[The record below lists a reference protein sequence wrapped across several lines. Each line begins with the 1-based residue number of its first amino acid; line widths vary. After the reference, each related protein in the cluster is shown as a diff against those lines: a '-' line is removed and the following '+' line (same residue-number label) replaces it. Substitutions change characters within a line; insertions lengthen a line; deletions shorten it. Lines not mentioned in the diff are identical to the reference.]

1 MKWGIMTAAAAA
13 VAFGTV
19 APASA
24 LVVIDSFDTP
34 QRVAD
39 VSSSNAGEVLAP
51 EALGGY
57 REMLVN
63 NFNGVTEGTS
73 LAVSGGL
80 LNFSNN
86 AGTSGE
92 GFIIYDGMDSAGLG
106 GFNFL
111 IGDNPFL
118 QFDVVDTD
126 LAGLFIQ
133 ITARDTA
140 GLNAVYS
147 ETLPSVEDLETR
159 LFLTQFAT
167 DGGFD
172 FGSLDYLEFY
182 VRSDAASLDGILNSV
197 TLQAVPV
204 PAAAFLLVGAVGGL
218 GALRLRRK
226 S

>member
-13 VAFGTV
+13 TAFAAA

-24 LVVIDSFDTP
+24 LVIDSFTTP
-34 QRVAD
+34 QRVSD
-39 VSSSNAGEVLAP
+39 VSAVTSSEVFAP
-51 EALGGY
+51 EALGNY
-57 REMLVN
+57 REMRVS
-63 NFNGVTEGTS
+63 NFGGVTEGTS
-73 LAVSGGL
+73 LAVTGGL

-86 AGTSGE
+86 AGTTGE
-92 GFIIYDGMDSAGLG
+92 GFIIYDGMNSAGLG
-106 GFNFL
+106 GVNFL
-111 IGDNPFL
+111 IGPNPFL

-126 LAGLFIQ
+126 IAGLFIQ
-133 ITARDTA
+133 ITARDTS

-159 LFLTQFAT
+159 LFLTEFTT

-182 VRSDAASLDGILNSV
+182 VRSDAASLDGILNEV